1 MEHWTIEDYKK
12 YQEKTARKSKYGAI
26 KTQIDGITFD
36 SKKEADYYAELKLQV
51 LAGDIDGFCMQPVFI
66 LAPNLKYKAD
76 FIVFH
81 KDGTFE
87 IIDTKGFR
95 TKEYIAKK
103 KVLEDKYNLKIKE
116 V

>member
-1 MEHWTIEDYKK
+1 MEHWSIEDYKN
-12 YQEKTARKSKYGAI
+12 YQEKTTKRSKYGAT
-26 KTQIDGITFD
+26 KTQVDGITFD

-51 LAGDIDGFCMQPVFI
+51 LAGDIDGFCMQPIFI

-81 KDGTFE
+81 KDGRFE